1 MTVEAGTVP
10 AVGTPDAGWARLS
23 PLTPLLRSG
32 RFLLVVIAV
41 LTQQGLRQPD
51 PRLLLGA
58 LAVALPVT
66 LLLGWLSW
74 RATRYRVTD
83 AELQVDSG
91 VLQRRNRRVPL
102 ARLQSVDVVRP
113 LLARALGLA
122 ELRLEVV
129 GGGSTEAPLAYLPE
143 ADAQRLRLQLLAL
156 AAGERAEASAP
167 DAAEPPEQLLV
178 QVPTQALVVSV
189 LLGAPVVVLGVLVLA
204 VVGLLLVEPQLVPG
218 LVVGLV
224 PLVLGTG
231 GMVVRRLLAEYGFT
245 VAESADGLRLRH
257 GLLETR
263 AQTIPPGRV
272 QTVRITEPLLWRR
285 RGWVRVEVDVA
296 GYAGGGGEEQAR
308 TAALLP
314 VAPRDFALALVARVL
329 GGAVPPATAPVP
341 RSARLRAPL
350 QVPRLRIGLDGDHL
364 VTASGVLTTTTDIA
378 PLGKVQS
385 LRLVQGPWQRSLGL
399 ATLHADTAGRRLT
412 GAAARHR
419 DADEA
424 GRLLVDLRERIR
436 LARRRPAGTR
446 PRTGVAPR
454 PPAGPTGTALP
465 TEAPALSAAADRTSR
480 ADSPATPPAGPVR
493 P

>member
-296 GYAGGGGEEQAR
+296 GYA
-308 TAALLP
+308 
-314 VAPRDFALALVARVL
+314 
-329 GGAVPPATAPVP
+329 
-341 RSARLRAPL
+341 
-350 QVPRLRIGLDGDHL
+350 
-364 VTASGVLTTTTDIA
+364 
-378 PLGKVQS
+378 
-385 LRLVQGPWQRSLGL
+385 
-399 ATLHADTAGRRLT
+399 
-412 GAAARHR
+412 
-419 DADEA
+419 
-424 GRLLVDLRERIR
+424 
-436 LARRRPAGTR
+436 
-446 PRTGVAPR
+446 
-454 PPAGPTGTALP
+454 
-465 TEAPALSAAADRTSR
+465 
-480 ADSPATPPAGPVR
+480 
-493 P
+493 